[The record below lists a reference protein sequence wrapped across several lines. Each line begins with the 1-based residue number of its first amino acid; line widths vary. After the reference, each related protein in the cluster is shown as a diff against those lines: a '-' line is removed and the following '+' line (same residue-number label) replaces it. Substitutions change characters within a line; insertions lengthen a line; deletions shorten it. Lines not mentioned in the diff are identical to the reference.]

1 MKRTM
6 FVIAIAATIL
16 LLVPTLALASGN
28 GRATAMPAYYDGQIF
43 TINFKEMPS
52 TAETTLLARN
62 GQLNF
67 IYEVDPDQNLPFL
80 PVLDAIP
87 HDGMNPL
94 WQEVEIT
101 YNVTPFQ
108 LVRDD
113 DVLAAAAAGQIDL
126 NFTTELYRC
135 SVIGPKQ

>member
-1 MKRTM
+1 MKRPVL
-6 FVIAIAATIL
+6 VIAIAVVTML
-16 LLVPTLALASGN
+16 LLPTVALAAGN

-43 TINFKEMPS
+43 TINFKELPS
-52 TAETTLLARN
+52 AGEAAVLAHN
-62 GQLNF
+62 GQINF
-67 IYEVDPDQNLPFL
+67 IYEVDPDGNLPFL

-113 DVLAAAAAGQIDL
+113 DVLAA
-126 NFTTELYRC
+126 RR
-135 SVIGPKQ
+135 